1 MMDLYEFIMKN
12 YFCSMIIMVPHL
24 IAIRRS
30 IRRKEGK
37 RRILTPKMRR

>member
-1 MMDLYEFIMKN
+1 MMNLYEFIMKH
-12 YFCSMIIMVPHL
+12 YFCSMIIMAPRL
-24 IAIRRS
+24 IVIRRL